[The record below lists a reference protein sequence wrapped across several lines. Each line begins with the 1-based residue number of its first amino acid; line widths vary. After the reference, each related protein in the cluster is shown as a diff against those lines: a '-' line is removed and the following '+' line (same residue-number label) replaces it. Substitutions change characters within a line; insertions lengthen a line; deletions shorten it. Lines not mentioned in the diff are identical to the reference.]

1 MSLLTE
7 LGLLLDMAGYKD
19 AAPTALRLDRTD
31 EQHRQRPGSAWP
43 VGLEIDN
50 ACVPYQELGSAKIIR
65 WNMLEY
71 AGIS

>member
-43 VGLEIDN
+43 AGFVEN
-50 ACVPYQELGSAKIIR
+50 ARVPYQELDSENKYVGIC
-65 WNMLEY
+65 WNTLE
-71 AGIS
+71 